1 MSFLAHA
8 RNPGKEIQPGA
19 GLPLFDWRSSGSS
32 SVNPLHIRARR
43 ISASC
48 GVPFAVVLA
57 HIELAGLGR
66 EVR

>member
-8 RNPGKEIQPGA
+8 RNPGKENQPIT
-19 GLPLFDWRSSGSS
+19 GLPLFDWRPPNPS